1 MTRAR
6 RLAPALALCLLAS
19 LPAAPARAEEPV
31 DLDMVNRIR
40 DEGFHRSQ
48 VMDTL
53 FHLTDVLGPRL
64 TGSPGQRAAS
74 EWARRRL
81 ESWGLEN
88 ARLEPYE
95 FGLGWSFRRS
105 EVRMTAP
112 SEALMPALP
121 KAWTPGTAGPVRGEA
136 IRADLEDEEDF
147 EKVRGKLAGKVVLL
161 DEARDRRDATQPTVE
176 RWTDKGLVGLGAF
189 EIPEEPSGEGWPER
203 ARKRWERRLALDAFL
218 AEEGALATLDVSS
231 RDNGV
236 IRISSGGSWRPGET
250 ARVPQLVMAAEPY
263 HRILR
268 LLDKGQTVE
277 LELDIEARFHDDDP
291 NAHNTLAEIPG
302 TDLRDEVVLLGAHLD
317 SWHGGT
323 GATDDA
329 AGCAVVMEAARIL
342 KALGVRPRRT
352 LRVALW
358 TGEEQGIFGSYAYVE
373 KHLATRPEPT
383 EPEAAKLPRWLR
395 DETWPITPRPAHA
408 RFAGYFNLDN
418 GGGRIRGIYTQGN
431 AAVAPIFRA
440 WLAPFADLGATT
452 VTTNDT
458 GGTDHLPFDQ
468 VGLPGFQFIQ
478 DEMDYGSV
486 THHTDQDT
494 YDHVERED
502 LMRSAV
508 ILASFAWHAAN
519 REEPLPRKPM
529 PRAPAEAPAAP

>member
-1 MTRAR
+1 MTRALR
-6 RLAPALALCLLAS
+6 FAPTLALCLLAS

-40 DEGFHRSQ
+40 DEGFQRSR

-53 FHLTDVLGPRL
+53 FHLTDVIGPRL
-64 TGSPGQRAAS
+64 TGSPQLREAN
-74 EWARRRL
+74 EWTRRRL

-88 ARLEPYE
+88 ARLEPYP
-95 FGLGWSFRRS
+95 FGAGWSFRRS

-112 SEALMPALP
+112 AEALMPALP
-121 KAWTPGTAGPVRGEA
+121 KAWTPGTDGPVRGEVV
-136 IRADLEDEEDF
+136 RAEIESEDDF
-147 EKVRGKLAGKVVLL
+147 EEYRGKLKGKVVFL
-161 DEARDRRDATQPTVE
+161 DEARDRRDATLPLLE
-176 RWTDKGLVGLGAF
+176 RWSDEQLHELDAF
-189 EIPEEPSGEGWPER
+189 EIPAEASEEGWPAR
-203 ARKRWERRLALDAFL
+203 ARKRWQLRRAVDGFL
-218 AEEGALATLDVSS
+218 AEEGALAGVEASS

-236 IRISSGGSWRPGET
+236 IRVGSGGSWREGET
-250 ARVPQLVMAAEPY
+250 ARVPQLVMAGEPY
-263 HRILR
+263 HRVLR
-268 LLDKGQTVE
+268 LLDQGHAVE
-277 LELDIEARFHDDDP
+277 LTLDVEARFHGDDP
-291 NAHNTLAEIPG
+291 NAYNTIAEIPG
-302 TDLRDEVVLLGAHLD
+302 TDKRGEVVLLGAHLD

-342 KALGVRPRRT
+342 KALGAQPRRT

-358 TGEEQGIFGSYAYVE
+358 SGEEQGLFGSYAYVRQ
-373 KHLATRPEPT
+373 HLATRPEPT
-383 EPEAAKLPRWLR
+383 DPEVAGYPEWLR
-395 DETWPITPRPAHA
+395 GETWPITPKPAHA

-431 AAVAPIFRA
+431 VAVTPIFRA
-440 WLAPFADLGATT
+440 WLAPFADLGAAT

-458 GGTDHLPFDQ
+458 GATDHVPFDD
-468 VGLPGFQFIQ
+468 VGLPAFQFIQ

-486 THHTDQDT
+486 THHSDQDT

-502 LMRSAV
+502 LVQASV
-508 ILASFAWHAAN
+508 VLASLAWHAAM

-529 PRAPAEAPAAP
+529 PQAPPAAP